1 MQRTLFD
8 LLDHAFRICLAD
20 IVDDDV
26 RAEFSK
32 HQRVSATK
40 TSTSSS
46 DENRLSVEL
55 NGWIALRVGRERPG
69 AFEKLLVVEKGLER
83 LVKQKVGSALTT
95 GSLTPIPVGYSDPLE
110 KSCTSFHL
118 SLTAEGVKLSSGL
131 KFAPW
136 DRWYRTSETN
146 PAPASKILPVTS
158 GPCCIKKCFTC

>member
-1 MQRTLFD
+1 MNGTEFLHGNLDDGITILCRERSGDGVCSNYSVIWEQIIRLSSKGRLKTMQRTLFD

-69 AFEKLLVVEKGLER
+69 AFEKLLVVEKGLGR

-95 GSLTPIPVGYSDPLE
+95 GSLTPIPVG
-110 KSCTSFHL
+110 
-118 SLTAEGVKLSSGL
+118 
-131 KFAPW
+131 
-136 DRWYRTSETN
+136 
-146 PAPASKILPVTS
+146 
-158 GPCCIKKCFTC
+158 